1 MLFYST
7 IEKIAIIITTKKSV
21 LLKDLTIE
29 QTAILRKW
37 IEDDFLCKN
46 YILNELS
53 NNLYDYYANF
63 NTAKYVW
70 KALQKK
76 V

>member
-21 LLKDLTIE
+21 LLKDLTTE

-37 IEDDFLCKN
+37 TEDDFLCKN
-46 YILNELS
+46 YILNGLS

-70 KALQKK
+70 KTLQKK